1 MMMLVGSASNTPE
14 ESSAETC
21 IHKKF
26 RKFPQGFGLPG
37 VTQWRQ
43 KCSDTT
49 KSMVSLD
56 EWELCGPCVVR
67 IRKQQRGSR
76 GDEGAN

>member
-1 MMMLVGSASNTPE
+1 
-14 ESSAETC
+14 
-21 IHKKF
+21 
-26 RKFPQGFGLPG
+26 LPG

-56 EWELCGPCVVR
+56 EWELCGPCIVR